1 MVYAIIPQLHAAH
14 GYLLHQFLSLR
25 TNKRTDEYGGVLLS
39 NRARLLLEII
49 AEIKRAV
56 NDPAFMVSVKLNCHD
71 LSYPHDVSEEEPI
84 ALAKML
90 ESAGV
95 DLVEVS
101 GGTYETPQAFEHDR
115 NVGCLIA
122 LISHLCLSY
131 RQKCTRRVTRK
142 DPHKPT
148 LSTLQ
153 IASVHTSSIQ
163 RSA

>member
-1 MVYAIIPQLHAAH
+1 
-14 GYLLHQFLSLR
+14 
-25 TNKRTDEYGGVLLS
+25 
-39 NRARLLLEII
+39 
-49 AEIKRAV
+49 
-56 NDPAFMVSVKLNCHD
+56 MVSVKLNCRD
-71 LSYPHDVSEEEPI
+71 LLYPHDVSEEESI
-84 ALAKML
+84 ALVKML

-101 GGTYETPQAFEHDR
+101 GGTYETPQSSEHDR

-122 LISHLCLSY
+122 LITHLYSSY
-131 RQKCTRRVTRK
+131 RQKHTRRVTREDLHK
-142 DPHKPT
+142 KPT